1 MPKKPAKPHDEFFKA
16 TFGRREVALE
26 YLQSMLP
33 VDLQQDLAIE
43 HLERVNGSFVSPAL
57 QEFFSDV
64 VYQCPFRDGKHR
76 INAAFILEHK
86 SKPESRP
93 HLQLLRYLLD
103 AWTEQLNQGQ
113 KQLTPIV
120 PILIY
125 HGKRGW
131 KKRSMSHYFGKNL
144 PASLLPYIPSF
155 DYIFTNVRNL
165 SDEQIL
171 ELCHGLLINTLLM
184 MKHIWEPDYIL
195 QNPQLIFINLDE
207 PHQQQDFIVFM
218 LAYFLKNTEIAKEKI
233 QDFIQTLPKV
243 LNQSTMSTYDMIVK
257 EGETKA
263 QKVFEELL
271 AKERQRLE
279 EVLEQEHLRAEE
291 ERQRLNNT
299 ILKLH
304 QIAKMPVAEIA
315 LMVSSEIEYI
325 EALIAKSE
333 EDKTNQ
339 N

>member
-76 INAAFILEHK
+76 INAAFILEH
-86 SKPESRP
+86 
-93 HLQLLRYLLD
+93 
-103 AWTEQLNQGQ
+103 
-113 KQLTPIV
+113 
-120 PILIY
+120 
-125 HGKRGW
+125 
-131 KKRSMSHYFGKNL
+131 M
-144 PASLLPYIPSF
+144 
-155 DYIFTNVRNL
+155 
-165 SDEQIL
+165 
-171 ELCHGLLINTLLM
+171 
-184 MKHIWEPDYIL
+184 
-195 QNPQLIFINLDE
+195 QNPRLIFINLDE

-299 ILKLH
+299 ILNLH